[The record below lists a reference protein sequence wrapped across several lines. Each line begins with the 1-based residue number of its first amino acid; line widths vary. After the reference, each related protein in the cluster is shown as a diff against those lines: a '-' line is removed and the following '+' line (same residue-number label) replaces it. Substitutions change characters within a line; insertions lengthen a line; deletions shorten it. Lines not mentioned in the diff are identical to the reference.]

1 VKLLVAT
8 PEFAPLASTGGLGN
22 AVAGL
27 TQALLERGHEVTV
40 ALPHYPTIDAAPAP
54 GTGSWSRVDA
64 DGIEV
69 MVYRDDDAFSRPGLY
84 GPIPGTAYDDNWWR
98 FGRFSLAV
106 ADLAGDY
113 DLVHLNDA
121 HVGPVTL
128 LTSTPT
134 VLTLHNAAHA
144 VLGPLVEVVEL
155 LGVDPA
161 LAEPGAALEWYGEAS
176 YLKAGIVSATRVT
189 TVSPTHA
196 KELAEDATSFGLG
209 GLVRSLPSP
218 IVGILNGISASRW
231 DPATDTTLPQAYSPE
246 DLSGRRACRAAL
258 LAWTGLAD
266 GVIFGNVG
274 RMSAQKGLHLLGPGL
289 DALVD
294 EGVRL
299 VLMGNGEIDEMVDG
313 WVARHPRAVVHVPY
327 DATRSRLV
335 FAGSDAYLM
344 PSAFEPSGLGQLY
357 AMRYG
362 APPVARLTGGLADC
376 VIDIDEDLARGNGLG
391 FRSFGSATVAKTMRR
406 AMRYREGFPD
416 LWAAMQRR
424 GMTADWSWQARAAE
438 YEKVFTE
445 ALAGA

>member
-1 VKLLVAT
+1 MKLLVAT
-8 PEFAPLASTGGLGN
+8 PEFAPLATTGGLGN
-22 AVAGL
+22 AIAGL
-27 TQALLERGHEVTV
+27 ASALHDRGHDVTV
-40 ALPHYPTIDAAPAP
+40 ALPRYSAIDVAATPAGGP
-54 GTGSWSRVDA
+54 WHRTDVEGVTVMLYE
-64 DGIEV
+64 DGE
-69 MVYRDDDAFSRPGLY
+69 AFFRSGLY

-98 FGRFSLAV
+98 FGRFSMAV
-106 ADLAGDY
+106 ADLAAGFEV
-113 DLVHLNDA
+113 VHLNDA

-134 VLTLHNAAHA
+134 VMTLHNAAHGL
-144 VLGPLVEVVEL
+144 LGPLVEVVEL

-161 LAEPGAALEWYGEAS
+161 VAEPGAALEWYGEAS
-176 YLKAGIVSATRVT
+176 YLKAGIVGATRVS

-196 KELAEDATSFGLG
+196 RELADDATSFGLG
-209 GLVRSLPSP
+209 GLIRSLPHP
-218 IVGILNGISASRW
+218 VTGILNGISSNRW
-231 DPATDTTLPQAYSPE
+231 DPATDATLPQPFSAH
-246 DLSGRRACRAAL
+246 DLSGRRASRAAL
-258 LAWTGLAD
+258 LSWTGLAD

-274 RMSAQKGLHLLGPGL
+274 RMSAQKGLHLLDPDL

-313 WVARHPRAVVHVPY
+313 WVANHPRAVVHVPY

-335 FAGSDAYLM
+335 FAGSDSYLM

-357 AMRYG
+357 ALRYG

-416 LWAAMQRR
+416 LWTAMQRR
-424 GMTADWSWQARAAE
+424 GMTAEWSWWARAAE
-438 YEKVFTE
+438 YE
-445 ALAGA
+445 ALFAAAAGDA

>member
-27 TQALLERGHEVTV
+27 TRALLRHGHEITV
-40 ALPHYPTIDAAPAP
+40 ALPRYSCIDAPLSPA
-54 GTGSWSRVDA
+54 TGRWCETEVDGVHVMLFG
-64 DGIEV
+64 DGE
-69 MVYRDDDAFSRPGLY
+69 AFDRPGVY

-106 ADLAGDY
+106 AALAGDY

-121 HVGPVTL
+121 HVGPVAL

-134 VLTLHNAAHA
+134 VLTLHNAAYA

-155 LGVDPA
+155 LGVDPS
-161 LAEPGAALEWYGEAS
+161 LAEPGGALEWYGEAN
-176 YLKAGIVSATRVT
+176 YLKAGIISATQVT

-209 GLVRSLPSP
+209 GIVRSLRRP

-231 DPATDTTLPQAYSPE
+231 DPATDTTLPQTYSAE
-246 DLSGRRACRAAL
+246 DLGGRRASRAAL

-274 RMSAQKGLHLLGPGL
+274 RMSPQKGLHLLGPEL

-299 VLMGNGEIDEMVDG
+299 VLMGNGEIDELVDG
-313 WVARHPRAVVHVPY
+313 WVARHSRAVVHLGF

-376 VIDIDEDLARGNGLG
+376 VIDIDEDLSHGNGLG

-424 GMTADWSWQARAAE
+424 GMTADWSWRARAAE
-438 YEKVFTE
+438 YE
-445 ALAGA
+445 ALFAEIIGG